1 PPPVAFSPSSLV
13 RGPAGECRAAVGSS
27 SWSSHAA
34 LSTVGVMNTTRI
46 AELRSLRGWTQERLA
61 EVSGVTVRTIQ
72 RLEAGNEVSLNTL
85 ARIGE
90 ALEVPVRELFVT
102 VPDGDYGRSLS
113 ALDLAE
119 VEGFSRAA
127 SVAWRRIA
135 LAVGMFT
142 ASPVPVVLLI
152 AVADVGVI
160 PVSVEVA
167 VAVGVGLFLLICAG
181 AGLCLVRASSHM
193 APYSAVRRHRLGAD
207 PAAVQWVEHVK
218 NAHARQRFASI
229 SLAVSVWV
237 LSPLPLITAALL
249 DPTPQQPLWI
259 AAGAGF
265 LLVAVAAGLFAVVR
279 TASPAYVASKVA
291 RVG

>member
-1 PPPVAFSPSSLV
+1 
-13 RGPAGECRAAVGSS
+13 
-27 SWSSHAA
+27 
-34 LSTVGVMNTTRI
+34 M
-46 AELRSLRGWTQERLA
+46 
-61 EVSGVTVRTIQ
+61 TVRTIQ

-90 ALEVPVRELFVT
+90 ALDVPVRDLFVT
-102 VPDGDYGRSLS
+102 VPEGDYGRSLS
-113 ALDLAE
+113 AQDRAE

-135 LAVGMFT
+135 LAVSMFT

-152 AVADVGVI
+152 AVADRGVI

-167 VAVGVGLFLLICAG
+167 VVLGVGLFLLICAG
-181 AGLCLVRASSHM
+181 AGLCLVRASRHL
-193 APYSAVRRHRLGAD
+193 APYSAVRRKRLGAD
-207 PAAVQWVEHVK
+207 PAAVQWVERVRD
-218 NAHARQRFASI
+218 AHSRQRFSSI
-229 SLAVSVWV
+229 SLAICLWV

-259 AAGAGF
+259 AGGAGF

-279 TASPAYVASKVA
+279 TASPAYVANKVA